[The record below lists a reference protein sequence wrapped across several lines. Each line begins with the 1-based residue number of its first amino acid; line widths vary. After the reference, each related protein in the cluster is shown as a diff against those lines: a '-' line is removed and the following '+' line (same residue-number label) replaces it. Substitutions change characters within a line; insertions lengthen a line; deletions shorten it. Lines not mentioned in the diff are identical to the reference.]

1 MVKWL
6 NHRGFETCLP
16 VWAGVPRRSLW
27 SWLRP
32 RGHRPNHGRQRIEQ
46 KELHTQNYL
55 GGNDPVDLDHPNV
68 CPTSHLGGSSSISSK
83 PRFCPGCT
91 TAVREEYSKIDTPK
105 SWWWWFYPHLHHH
118 YKMTTV
124 TQKNVVLTSH
134 WKPSFSSSYSKSRKT
149 TKMMMIAGMLC
160 PTPTTPHRPK
170 VGYCRIPLPLLH
182 RG

>member
-16 VWAGVPRRSLW
+16 VWVGVPRRSLW

-149 TKMMMIAGMLC
+149 TKMMIAGMLC